1 MLHVYIA
8 LQFYTILSKYYVYC
22 AIFFVVV
29 VVIYKKISIKAVPW
43 YSKTEE
49 KKMPDFVASFCI
61 LNSGF
66 QISNTNNVRGNK

>member
-22 AIFFVVV
+22 AIFFVV
-29 VVIYKKISIKAVPW
+29 IYKKNSIKAVPW

-66 QISNTNNVRGNK
+66 QISNTNNARGNI